1 MDSNKPNIFI
11 ITDVQ
16 KIFDN
21 TYKELESIEQ
31 DFKSMTC
38 ISPWILKS
46 TYVYIY
52 SIFEATL
59 YRTYYEILLAFP
71 DAIKDIK
78 IDNIGEVVSTYSLMN
93 PLIEMAASSFAK
105 GFAYGDIKEILK

>member
-52 SIFEATL
+52 
-59 YRTYYEILLAFP
+59 
-71 DAIKDIK
+71 
-78 IDNIGEVVSTYSLMN
+78 
-93 PLIEMAASSFAK
+93 
-105 GFAYGDIKEILK
+105 